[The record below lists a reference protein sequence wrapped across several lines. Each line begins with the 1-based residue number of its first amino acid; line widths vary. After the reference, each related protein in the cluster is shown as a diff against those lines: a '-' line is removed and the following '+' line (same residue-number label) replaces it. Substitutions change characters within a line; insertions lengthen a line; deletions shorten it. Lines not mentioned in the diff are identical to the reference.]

1 MNKLPDTTIIEE
13 SEEEDNELMDIKEVP
28 RESPFEEEP
37 KPVQEQ
43 VNYSM
48 LTSKKLKELAKS
60 KGYRGY
66 SKLTKP
72 NLIRMLKGEELDVI
86 PIKKKTKPKV
96 EKKLVETK
104 PKELKKEEVLI
115 KDDVVEPID
124 ADATTSEE
132 PEEPIEEEPIE
143 EEPIEEEEVVEE
155 VVEEPKPKKV
165 IKKKPKKKSTPKPR
179 EPIVKAKEPLVQKR
193 ADYNPFKQTFRIM

>member
-115 KDDVVEPID
+115 KDDVVEPVD

-132 PEEPIEEEPIE
+132 QVEEPVDADATQNE
-143 EEPIEEEEVVEE
+143 EEEEVVEE

>member
-37 KPVQEQ
+37 KPDVEPVSEQ

-72 NLIRMLKGEELDVI
+72 NLIRMMKGEELDVI

-115 KDDVVEPID
+115 KDDVVEEPV
-124 ADATTSEE
+124 EE
-132 PEEPIEEEPIE
+132 PEEPIEEEV
-143 EEPIEEEEVVEE
+143 EEPIEEEV

>member
-37 KPVQEQ
+37 KPDVEPVSEQ

-115 KDDVVEPID
+115 KDDAQEEVD

-132 PEEPIEEEPIE
+132 V
-143 EEPIEEEEVVEE
+143 EEVDADATTSEEVEE
-155 VVEEPKPKKV
+155 VVVEEPKPKKV

>member
-115 KDDVVEPID
+115 KDEPID

>member
-13 SEEEDNELMDIKEVP
+13 KVEEDNELMDIKEVP

-37 KPVQEQ
+37 HQATTTATTTEEK

-72 NLIRMLKGEELDVI
+72 NLIRMMKGEDLDVI
-86 PIKKKTKPKV
+86 PTKKKQNQ
-96 EKKLVETK
+96 
-104 PKELKKEEVLI
+104 
-115 KDDVVEPID
+115 
-124 ADATTSEE
+124 
-132 PEEPIEEEPIE
+132 
-143 EEPIEEEEVVEE
+143 
-155 VVEEPKPKKV
+155 
-165 IKKKPKKKSTPKPR
+165 KKKKNWFQ
-179 EPIVKAKEPLVQKR
+179 LNQK
-193 ADYNPFKQTFRIM
+193 N